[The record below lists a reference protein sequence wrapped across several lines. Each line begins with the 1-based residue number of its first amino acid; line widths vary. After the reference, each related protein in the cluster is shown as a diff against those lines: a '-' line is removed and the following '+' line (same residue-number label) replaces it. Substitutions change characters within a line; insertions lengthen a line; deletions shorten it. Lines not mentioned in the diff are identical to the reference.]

1 MNINEWF
8 EKIHAMTPAEKLA
21 TYKVDEVRF
30 HNNCMIISWVGVTG
44 FGQYTIELRR
54 ETEIDKDSGYE
65 VTKSFTLHGDSE
77 GMDLKTGEKIFLRYL
92 LAQIADKVDLSEEIA
107 READWAERQKQKGE
121 SVNE

>member
-8 EKIHAMTPAEKLA
+8 EKINAMTPAERLA

-30 HNNCMIISWVGVTG
+30 HNDCMIISWVGVTG

-54 ETEIDKDSGYE
+54 ETEIDEDCGCE

-77 GMDLKTGEKIFLRYL
+77 GMDLKTGKKIFLSYL
-92 LAQIADKVDLSEEIA
+92 FAQIVDKVDLSEEMA
-107 READWAERQKQKGE
+107 READWAERQKNRE
-121 SVNE
+121 